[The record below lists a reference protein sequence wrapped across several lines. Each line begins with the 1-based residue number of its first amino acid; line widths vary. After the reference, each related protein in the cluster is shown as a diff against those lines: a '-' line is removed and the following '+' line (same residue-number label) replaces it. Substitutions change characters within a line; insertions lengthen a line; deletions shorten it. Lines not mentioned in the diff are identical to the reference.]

1 MQPSDKFA
9 RITSMT
15 MKTLPIISAFALSIA
30 LSGCSNAAPATKAAA
45 TPAAATPAN
54 TATAIFA
61 GGCFWC
67 MEKPFDQIA
76 GVVSTTSG
84 YTGGNLANPTYEQVG
99 SGRTGH
105 IEAVKIVYDP
115 ARVTYAQLLDTY
127 WHQVDPFDGDGQFCD
142 QGDSYV
148 PAIFAANPAEQAAAE
163 ASKRAIETRFP
174 GQTIAVKILPAKTFW
189 NAEGYHQDYYI
200 KNPIRYSY
208 YRNGCGRDARLKA
221 VWGDEASAH

>member
-1 MQPSDKFA
+1 MNIKNL
-9 RITSMT
+9 
-15 MKTLPIISAFALSIA
+15 LPLFAFALSA
-30 LSGCSNAAPATKAAA
+30 TLVGCSSAA
-45 TPAAATPAN
+45 TPPSAPQPQAAAPIVAPQN

-76 GVVSTTSG
+76 GVISTTSG
-84 YTGGNLANPTYEQVG
+84 YTGGTLANPTYEQVG
-99 SGRTGH
+99 SGTTGH
-105 IEAVKIVYDP
+105 IEAVKVIYDP
-115 ARVTYAQLLDTY
+115 ARVTYAQLLTTY
-127 WHQVDPFDGDGQFCD
+127 WRQVDPFDGDGQFCD
-142 QGDSYV
+142 QGDTYV
-148 PAIFAANPAEQAAAE
+148 PAIFTANPAEQATAE
-163 ASKRAIETRFP
+163 ASKRTIEGRFP

-189 NAEGYHQDYYI
+189 DAESYHQDYYI